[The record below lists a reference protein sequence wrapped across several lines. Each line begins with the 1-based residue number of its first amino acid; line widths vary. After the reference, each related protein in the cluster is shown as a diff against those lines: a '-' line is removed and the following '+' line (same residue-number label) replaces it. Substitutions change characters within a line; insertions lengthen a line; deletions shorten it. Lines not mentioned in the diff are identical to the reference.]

1 MVVRQ
6 DIDNTS
12 AIVTVTLTRDE
23 YKPKLDAELKRY
35 RQKAP
40 IKGFRPGQAP
50 MDFVKRMYGNAIFG
64 ELMQDTFA
72 EQLVAHL
79 REARLNVLGQPL
91 PVEDQPQLSFNV
103 HHLEDEYVVQYEVGF
118 VSKFELQ
125 GLDKS
130 EVYERMIVSD
140 LDHLAEEDLQQMRK
154 QANQRTSPE
163 NDIQENDM
171 VRIAARELDGEQPKE
186 GGWETTI
193 TLLMSKV
200 ADEQLKTQLLF
211 LKKGDTLRFNPRHIE
226 NHEKEEMY
234 RKYILSLDA
243 DDPREVGDSFEGT
256 IEEVS
261 RMEEAELNEA
271 FFQENFGTDN
281 REEAIEN
288 MKAGIAQYYE
298 VRSNALLMRRFQER
312 LMELNPIEVPEK
324 FLKRWLRITNENG
337 ELSDEAIDEEYP
349 AFAEN
354 LRWTVIRDDI
364 KDEFGIAATE
374 RELRAAFI
382 SRIRGYFQGNGMA
395 SNMPDSVFESAVDR
409 MMQDK
414 EAVERTRREVEMDKT
429 FDAIFGQVTVH
440 DVPTLS
446 TEIHTALE
454 ALQKRNE
461 EEQTLMR
468 AGELPAEVKEE
479 REG

>member
-50 MDFVKRMYGNAIFG
+50 MDHIKRMFGNSIFG
-64 ELMQDTFA
+64 EMMQDTFA

-79 REARLNVLGQPL
+79 REARLDVLGQPL
-91 PVEDQPQLSFNV
+91 PLEDQPRLSFNV
-103 HHLEDEYVVQYEVGF
+103 NQLQDEYAVQYEVGF
-118 VSKFELQ
+118 VPKFDLQ

-130 EVYERMIVSD
+130 EAYERMIVSD
-140 LDHLAEEDLQQMRK
+140 LDALAEVDLQQSRK
-154 QANQRTSPE
+154 RSNQRTNPE
-163 NDIQENDM
+163 NDIQDNDM
-171 VRIAARELDGEQPKE
+171 VRIASRELDGNQPKE
-186 GGWETTI
+186 GGLETTI
-193 TLLMSKV
+193 TVLMSNV

-211 LKKGDTLRFNPRHIE
+211 LKKGDNLRFNPRSIE

-261 RMEEAELNEA
+261 RVEEAELNEA
-271 FFQENFGTDN
+271 FFLENFGSDN
-281 REEAIEN
+281 REGALEN
-288 MKAGIAQYYE
+288 LKMGITQYYE
-298 VRSNALLMRRFQER
+298 ARSNALLMRRFQER
-312 LMELNPIEVPEK
+312 LMELNPIELPEK
-324 FLKRWLRITNENG
+324 FLKRWLRITNESG
-337 ELSDEAIDEEYP
+337 TLTDESIDAEFP

-364 KDEFGIAATE
+364 KAEFGIEVNE
-374 RELRAAFI
+374 RELRATFMG
-382 SRIRGYFQGNGMA
+382 RIRSYFQSGGMA
-395 SNMPDSVFESAVDR
+395 DMPDNVFESAVDR
-409 MMQDK
+409 MMQNK
-414 EAVERTRREVEMDKT
+414 EDVERTRRDVEMDKI
-429 FDAIFGQVTVH
+429 FEAILSMVTVN
-440 DVPTLS
+440 DIPTPS
-446 TEIHTALE
+446 ESIHSALD
-454 ALQKRNE
+454 ALQKKNE
-461 EEQTLMR
+461 AEQTTMG
-468 AGELPAEVKEE
+468 AGELPETAAEEE
-479 REG
+479 G

>member
-50 MDFVKRMYGNAIFG
+50 MDFVKRMFGNAIFG

-79 REARLNVLGQPL
+79 REARLDVLGQPL
-91 PVEDQPQLSFNV
+91 PLENQPGISFNV
-103 HHLEDEYVVQYEVGF
+103 HQLQDEYTVQYEVGF
-118 VSKFELQ
+118 VPKFELQ

-130 EVYERMIVSD
+130 AVYDRMIVSD
-140 LDHLAEEDLQQMRK
+140 LDDLAEEDLQQMRK
-154 QANQRTSPE
+154 RAAKRTSPE
-163 NDIQENDM
+163 DDIQDNDM
-171 VRIAARELDGEQPKE
+171 VRIAARELDGDEPKD

-193 TLLMSKV
+193 TVLMSNV
-200 ADEQLKTQLLF
+200 ADEQLKNQLLS
-211 LKKGDTLRFNPRHIE
+211 LKKGDTLHFNPRHIE
-226 NHEKEEMY
+226 SQEKEEKY
-234 RKYILSLDA
+234 RKYILGLDEA
-243 DDPREVGDSFEGT
+243 DNREVGDSFQGT

-261 RMEEAELNEA
+261 RVEEGELDDA
-271 FFQENFGTDN
+271 FFQENFDTAN
-281 REEAIEN
+281 REEAVDIL
-288 MKAGIAQYYE
+288 KTGIARYYE
-298 VRSNALLMRRFQER
+298 VRSNALLMRQFQDR
-312 LMELNPIEVPEK
+312 LMELNAIELPEK
-324 FLKRWLRITNENG
+324 FLKRWLRVTNENG
-337 ELSDEAIDEEYP
+337 TLTDEAIDAEYP

-364 KDEFGIAATE
+364 KDEFGIQVTD
-374 RELRAAFI
+374 REVRAAFMN
-382 SRIRGYFQGNGMA
+382 RIRGYFQGN
-395 SNMPDSVFESAVDR
+395 NMGDLPDSIFESAAER

-414 EAVERTRREVEMDKT
+414 KESEQVRREVEMDKI
-429 FDAIFGQVTVH
+429 FEAIRDQVTVN
-440 DVPTLS
+440 DVPTPSAELH
-446 TEIHTALE
+446 EALD

-461 EEQTLMR
+461 QEETQLQ
-468 AGELPAEVKEE
+468 AGELPPVLEE
-479 REG
+479 AVLEA